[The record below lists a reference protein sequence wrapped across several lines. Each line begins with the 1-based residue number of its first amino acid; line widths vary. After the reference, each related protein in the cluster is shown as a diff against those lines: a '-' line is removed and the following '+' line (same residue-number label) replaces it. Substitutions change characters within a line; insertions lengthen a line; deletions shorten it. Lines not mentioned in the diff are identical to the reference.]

1 MNRYS
6 VLDELSKGFR
16 AYILLFLLAVVTA
29 APGVFT
35 MPALDRDESRF
46 AQASKQMLET
56 DDYIMIRYQDG
67 LRNKKPAG
75 IHWLQ
80 AGSTAI
86 FSSVEAR
93 QIWSYRLPSLIGVG
107 FATAFV
113 FWAGIPLIGRRA
125 AFLGAALFST
135 GLLLTSEAH
144 ISKTDGVLVAITTL
158 AVAAYVHLRARDD
171 HPKWLA
177 ILFWF
182 AIGFGFLIKGPVTPM
197 VVLLAIVFA
206 GLAGRGWKYPALLCA
221 GLVVIFIDTYFY
233 FGPANE
239 MIGWGIKA
247 IGVAMLGLAGWR
259 FVMDYWREDWLR
271 TLVWWPGPVLFVFMV
286 LPWFISIQMATDGEF
301 AEGAVGKD
309 LKDKVVG
316 ASEGHGG
323 PPGYHLVFLLT
334 HFFPATLFLIPAIV
348 IAVREIR
355 AKVSGNENIVFLL
368 AWLIP
373 TWVVFEFLPTKL
385 SHYSLPAYPAL
396 ALLTGY
402 AVWRLL
408 EGARYPVSRFASLG
422 LFLLGAVGL
431 LVFLSPIGIG
441 SQMNQVAEDFRTVE
455 ADTVLASWQQF
466 ELISWPLVIALFAI
480 LAVIIASLMRA
491 YLVTICF
498 ALVCSMTLG
507 LHARVDVLPSQ
518 KWVQPTWAAR
528 DALREICALPDQE
541 GCETSSPTLVQAV
554 EYAEPSFV
562 FTTGTD
568 VKISPQSNSNLLPA
582 EDAPVMAWVINLEHE
597 AGQAALSDIRQQ
609 AATQERCITE
619 SEPRYALNYSN
630 GDPVHFVGV
639 RVDST
644 PCGS

>member
-16 AYILLFLLAVVTA
+16 AYILLFFLTLVTA

-56 DDYIMIRYQDG
+56 GDYIMIRYQDG

-80 AGSTAI
+80 SASTAM
-86 FSSVEAR
+86 FSSAEDK
-93 QIWSYRLPSLIGVG
+93 QIWSYRLPSFIGG
-107 FATAFV
+107 AIATCLV

-125 AFLGAALFST
+125 AFLGALLFST

-197 VVLLAIVFA
+197 VAFLAIIFA
-206 GLAGRGWKYPALLCA
+206 GLANRGWKYPALLSA
-221 GLVVIFIDTYFY
+221 GLVVIFLDTYFN

-239 MIGWGIKA
+239 ILGWVIKS
-247 IGVAMLGLAGWR
+247 IGVAMLAIAGWR
-259 FVMDYWREDWLR
+259 FFADTWREDWFK
-271 TLVWWPGPVLFVFMV
+271 TLVWWPGPLLFVVMV
-286 LPWFISIQMATDGEF
+286 LPWFISIQMATDGRF

-323 PPGYHLVFLLT
+323 PPGYHLLFLIT
-334 HFFPATLFLIPAIV
+334 HFFPATLFLVPGLVVAI
-348 IAVREIR
+348 REIR
-355 AKVSGNENIVFLL
+355 AKANPDSNLIFLL

-373 TWVVFEFLPTKL
+373 TWLIFEFLPTKL

-396 ALLTGY
+396 ALLAGY
-402 AVWRLL
+402 AAWRLL

-422 LFLLGAVGL
+422 VFLLGAL
-431 LVFLSPIGIG
+431 LLGVFLSPIGIG
-441 SQMNQVAEDFRTVE
+441 LQIQEVTGDFKTVDAE
-455 ADTVLASWQQF
+455 TVLASWQQY
-466 ELISWPLVIALFAI
+466 ELVTWPLVIVLFAI
-480 LAVIIASLMRA
+480 LATLIASLSRA
-491 YLVTICF
+491 YLLASGF
-498 ALVCSMTLG
+498 AIVCSISLG
-507 LHARVDVLPSQ
+507 WHARVMVLPSQ

-528 DALREICALPDQE
+528 DVLKEVCSLP
-541 GCETSSPTLVQAV
+541 GETNCSGPAPTLIQTIG
-554 EYAEPSFV
+554 YSEPSFV

-568 VKISPQSNSNLLPA
+568 VKISPNSTSTLPPA
-582 EDAPVMAWVINLEHE
+582 SEAPVMAWALNIEREEGEMALE
-597 AGQAALSDIRQQ
+597 DIRAQ
-609 AATQERCITE
+609 AEAQGRCIIE
-619 SEPRYALNYSN
+619 SSPRYALNYSN
-630 GDPVHFVGV
+630 GDPVHFIGV
-639 RVDST
+639 RLDSG
-644 PCGS
+644 PCKS